1 MRKGVTVIVI
11 CLLIF
16 SCRKNDLEREHE
28 SSELQAYSGQFLQ
41 NYFSLLCRISQTTP
55 GFFPPQVSRAY
66 GYVGIANY
74 EAVINGISPNFSLA
88 GQINGL
94 HYADLPHPEPGKIYN
109 WALASNSAVAGI
121 MQKMFE
127 KTILANNTRLID
139 SAEKANFNALA
150 VRENSDVV
158 ARSVA
163 FGKAIATAIYKL
175 SMKDG
180 GHESYLDPFQL
191 PYTLPTDISCW
202 VPTSSVLNPIA
213 PRWGQN
219 ATCLNENNTLAKNF
233 VPVKFSTDPASEFY
247 KEALAVYNQVKKNT
261 PEQIEI
267 AKYWADDPFN
277 TCTPTGHTFGIL
289 TQLLQENNAT
299 LEKTSVAY
307 AKMSIAQMDAFIAC
321 WSTKYETALI
331 RPVSYIQKYID
342 PSFRTVIG
350 TPPFPAFTSGHS
362 AEIGAG
368 TQILIDLFTNGSGNY
383 NFTDYSQ
390 LQYGFAARRYTN
402 FNDMAEEC
410 AASRFYGGIHYP
422 MDNDKGLELGR
433 AVGSNVNKL
442 LSFPRSIR

>member
-1 MRKGVTVIVI
+1 MRK
-11 CLLIF
+11 LLLF
-16 SCRKNDLEREHE
+16 VLLVGLLVGCRKNDVEGNLTTN
-28 SSELQAYSGQFLQ
+28 SLQSYSGQYLR
-41 NYFSLLCRISQTTP
+41 NYFTLLCKISQTTP

-66 GYVGIANY
+66 GYVGMANY
-74 EAVINGISPNFSLA
+74 EAVVNGISPSFSLA
-88 GQINGL
+88 GQINSL
-94 HYADLPHPEPGKIYN
+94 QSSDLPHPEPGKIYN

-121 MQKMFE
+121 MRKMFE
-127 KTILANNTRLID
+127 KTISANNTRLID

-158 ARSVA
+158 ARSVD
-163 FGKAIATAIYKL
+163 FGKAIATAIYRF

-180 GHESYLDPFQL
+180 AHESYLDPFQL
-191 PYTLPTDISCW
+191 PYSLPTDISCW
-202 VPTSSVLNPIA
+202 VPTGSVQNPIA
-213 PRWGQN
+213 PLWGKN
-219 ATCLNENNTLAKNF
+219 ATCLSANNTLAKNF
-233 VPVKFSTDPASEFY
+233 VPAKFSTDQASEFY

-307 AKMSIAQMDAFIAC
+307 AKMCIAQMDAFIAC
-321 WSTKYETALI
+321 WSTKYETVLI

-368 TQILIDLFTNGSGNY
+368 TQIMIDLFTNGSGNY

-402 FNDMAEEC
+402 FNEMAEEC
-410 AASRFYGGIHYP
+410 ALSRFYGGIHYP
-422 MDNDKGLELGR
+422 MDNEKGLELGR
-433 AVGSNVNKL
+433 AVGNNVNKL